1 MADSS
6 RQRPGSERASIR
18 PWGMGMTPEARG
30 QFEQLLT
37 GQRLLALGVVV
48 EGEPVVGLVPYA
60 VAGDFTALYMQASK
74 LAAHARGLETGSR
87 WSGVVH
93 EPDSE
98 AQDPLQVAR
107 LVLAGGVIRLG
118 GDSPGFNPA
127 ALAFLQRFPAAA
139 MTLQLADFALYRL
152 ELESGR
158 LILGFGQAYNLS
170 RSHFAELAGA

>member
-1 MADSS
+1 V
-6 RQRPGSERASIR
+6 
-18 PWGMGMTPEARG
+18 TPEARG
-30 QFEQLLT
+30 RLEELLT

-48 EGEPVVGLVPYA
+48 EGEPVVGLLPYV
-60 VAGDFTALYMQASK
+60 VAGDFTALYVQASR
-74 LAAHARGLETGSR
+74 LARHAQGLDTGGR

-107 LVLAGGVIRLG
+107 LVLEGGVTRLD
-118 GDSPGFNPA
+118 GDSPDFKAA
-127 ALAFLQRFPAAA
+127 ALAFLKRFPAAA
-139 MTLQLADFALYRL
+139 TTLQLADFSLYRL